1 MKSQPVIDKWFQQSE
16 ITIGEV
22 ADTPERQE
30 LARRM
35 FYTWREFFARKIRD
49 IKPTDL
55 IEHAIDLKPDV
66 KPVRARPKR
75 YTQ

>member
-1 MKSQPVIDKWFQQSE
+1 
-16 ITIGEV
+16 
-22 ADTPERQE
+22 
-30 LARRM
+30 M

-75 YTQ
+75 YTQREREFAAKIFPEMEESSILI